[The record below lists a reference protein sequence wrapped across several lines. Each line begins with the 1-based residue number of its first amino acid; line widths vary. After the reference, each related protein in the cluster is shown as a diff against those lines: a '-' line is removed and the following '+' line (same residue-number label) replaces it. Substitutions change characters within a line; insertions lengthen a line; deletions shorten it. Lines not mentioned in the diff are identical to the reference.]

1 MDYENTQIKLD
12 SLIGYFNEGKMNLS
26 PVFQRGR
33 AWTLPMRQELI
44 KNIVRHRPIPAIF
57 LYKEESDARYSYNIL
72 DGKQRL
78 ETIILFIADANPK
91 LKIHKWKEYIFDRQ
105 YRDQAG
111 FPVKFGDTPGKIP
124 FAKFSDDAVRD
135 LREYQLALIE
145 IKLGEETNLDEV
157 INLFVDINQRGA
169 RVTRLQIVRAI
180 KRDDP
185 FLNSVY
191 SLVAEKQHRYHDTF
205 VLVKKGTVSKVLEK
219 LSAIAGAADKHA
231 KADRMWG
238 KLMELALFIRNGNS
252 HGKGSDVL
260 KKFVEKKAESPL
272 TAEEKKKLRRTFT
285 FLDRAYKAG
294 LRDTRLATDYS
305 HFYIMATS
313 LLSGDLLAQDAG
325 DPERTELIAKLLKFS
340 KFLEPSPTLPGD
352 ADIRSD
358 TLSYLSLSTR
368 QTTDSKKRKQRQS
381 LFEKIVKFI

>member
-78 ETIILFIADANPK
+78 ETIILFIADKNHK
-91 LKIHKWKEYIFDRQ
+91 LKIDNWKEYIFDRQ
-105 YRDQAG
+105 YREQAG
-111 FPVKFGDTPGKIP
+111 FVVKCGDAPTKIP
-124 FAKFSDDAVRD
+124 FSKFSDNAVRD

-145 IKLGEETNLDEV
+145 IKLGEETNLDEI

-169 RVTRLQIVRAI
+169 KVTRLQIVRAI

-191 SLVAEKQHRYHDTF
+191 GLVAEKQRRYHDTF
-205 VLVKKGTVSKVLEK
+205 VLVKKGTVAKVLEK
-219 LSAIAGAADKHA
+219 LSAVAGAADKHA

-238 KLMELALFIRNGNS
+238 KLMELALFIRNGNN

-260 KKFVEKKAESPL
+260 KKFVEKKAEPSL
-272 TAEEKKKLRRTFT
+272 TSEEKKKLRRVFT
-285 FLDRAYKAG
+285 FLDEAYKAG
-294 LRDTRLATDYS
+294 LADTRLATDYS
-305 HFYIMATS
+305 HFYIAATS
-313 LLSGDLLAQDAG
+313 LLSGDLLSKDAG
-325 DPERTELIAKLLKFS
+325 ESERSDLIHRLLKFS

-352 ADIRSD
+352 ADVRSD
-358 TLSYLSLSTR
+358 VLSYLSLSTR

-381 LFEKIVKFI
+381 LFEQVVGCL